1 MANGKQI
8 GCLAGLALTAAVSLF
23 LDFSVDLL
31 FHPWFHGM
39 PGTFSPAGG
48 WVASFEVPGTGRH
61 YLIHL
66 ALSHEVDHSP
76 QGGVSSALEGSADVC
91 MLGGQPVEFPMP
103 STVLRTG

>member
-1 MANGKQI
+1 M
-8 GCLAGLALTAAVSLF
+8 
-23 LDFSVDLL
+23 DLL

-76 QGGVSSALEGSADVC
+76 QGGVSSALDGSADVC
-91 MLGGQPVEFPMP
+91 MLGGQPVEFPDAVYSP
-103 STVLRTG
+103 SNGVTWTGSRTML